1 MSFSLAVENGDL
13 VMRGSQLGIV
23 HGIDKLKQD
32 ISLWLRERY
41 RGDRFHSQYGS
52 ILDSFIG
59 SVISED
65 TVGMVQ
71 SEVMRVL
78 QNYQAMQLRVLREN
92 PERFSADEVL
102 VSIADIR
109 TRIQYDSVIVTIQ
122 FITGSK
128 QVGQLSVGVEV

>member
-13 VMRGSQLGIV
+13 VMRGSQLGVV

-32 ISLWLRERY
+32 ISLWLTEPY
-41 RGDRFHSQYGS
+41 RSDRFHSQYGS

-65 TVGMVQ
+65 TIGMVQ

-78 QNYQAMQLRVLREN
+78 QNYQALQVRVLREN
-92 PERFSADEVL
+92 PQRFSADEVL
-102 VSIADIR
+102 VSVADIK

-122 FITGSK
+122 FITGSR